1 LATQQKTRQDRRA
14 AGWLEV
20 TCLIPP
26 ELARMMEE
34 RRGEMPRSQWL
45 VRQALSILPQGLIDG
60 IALTWSRPGRPRT
73 RAPIRTPTLPDLTVP
88 LRNLTYR
95 PIVLARH
102 LEYESG
108 AGAGSITLRMTS
120 TDQVLITYKRYTSFG
135 GVEVYDMARRNNG
148 RWGRYT
154 LRDGVTEAWGMLM
167 PTARKAEDVID
178 WVRRNRVRS
187 TMSGTSSVLSPA
199 GAGPP
204 VDQADR

>member
-1 LATQQKTRQDRRA
+1 MATLKTTRQGRRA

-20 TCLIPP
+20 TCLVPP
-26 ELARMMEE
+26 ELARAMEE
-34 RRGEMPRSQWL
+34 QRGETPRSQWL
-45 VRQALSILPQGLIDG
+45 VRQALSLLPQGVIDG
-60 IALTWSRPGRPRT
+60 IALTWRRPGRPRT
-73 RAPIRTPTLPDLTVP
+73 RAPIRTPTLPDLAVP

-108 AGAGSITLRMTS
+108 AGSVTLRMTS
-120 TDQVLITYKRYTSFG
+120 TNQVLITYKRYTSFG
-135 GVEVYDMARRNNG
+135 GVEVYEMARRYNG

-187 TMSGTSSVLSPA
+187 TMSGTSSVLSPRWCGSA
-199 GAGPP
+199 
-204 VDQADR
+204 R